1 LTAKATVRI
10 LKEWTQVSTIKSRP
24 IYPGLSPDPN
34 ARRNLIVCDP
44 AGAEAVIE
52 LLARADN
59 DFAGRAE
66 VVLSSEGLSGKEAE
80 ALVDRLKP
88 ASVETMP
95 DLASAIGRVKKILAS
110 ASMGLRLYAAGS
122 EPLIGSVV
130 QSGAEAFIDPMSVKT
145 EHRGSL
151 KRRVQCVHCKGM
163 TENVTTNPVKCA
175 HCGLLLLVR
184 DHYSRRLAAFQGVCV
199 NAEDP
204 RESPEL
210 KVEFQ

>member
-1 LTAKATVRI
+1 
-10 LKEWTQVSTIKSRP
+10 VSTIKSRP

-34 ARRNLIVCDP
+34 ARRNVIVCDA
-44 AGAEAVIE
+44 AGSEAVAE
-52 LLARADN
+52 LLARAD
-59 DFAGRAE
+59 DTFAGRTS
-66 VVLSSEGLSGKEAE
+66 VVLSSEGLSETEGQAIAE
-80 ALVDRLKP
+80 KLKP
-88 ASVETMP
+88 AAVETEP
-95 DLASAIGRVKKILAS
+95 GLEPAIARLRRILSS

-130 QSGAEAFIDPMSVKT
+130 QAGAESFIDPLSVRT

-163 TENVTTNPVKCA
+163 TENVITNPVKCS

-184 DHYSRRLAAFQGVCV
+184 DHYSKRLAAFQGVCI
-199 NAEDP
+199 NAETP
-204 RESPEL
+204 NESPEP